1 MELWQIEQYCETS
14 SLDTLRRIEVR
25 LSQLIETRQLT
36 GTNANL
42 ALQRVR
48 EAILLR
54 ELFEAH

>member
-36 GTNANL
+36 GMNANL

-48 EAILLR
+48 EAILLC

>member
-1 MELWQIEQYCETS
+1 MELWKIEQYCETS

-36 GTNANL
+36 GMNANL

-48 EAILLR
+48 EAILLC